1 MQQINTKKKNKKY
14 LVIYKIVNKMISAC
28 DALGKDFPCFLLFFF
43 KLINFFCNWIRGTA
57 SVLEYW
63 LKMKRKY

>member
-1 MQQINTKKKNKKY
+1 MFVCKKKYYKHMQQINTKKKNKKY

-43 KLINFFCNWIRGTA
+43 
-57 SVLEYW
+57 
-63 LKMKRKY
+63 

>member
-28 DALGKDFPCFLLFFF
+28 DALGKYFPCFLLFFF
-43 KLINFFCNWIRGTA
+43 KLINFFCN
-57 SVLEYW
+57 
-63 LKMKRKY
+63 